1 MSNEI
6 IHSVV
11 FEVQGGVDDNGA
23 AKALK
28 ALIAQAK
35 ELEGKIAQS
44 LAADN
49 SASTKELK
57 DALLAINETLKT
69 LQVNAKKATSA
80 VSDGSKN
87 AAKDLKALHDAY
99 LDGQRK
105 EWEAADK
112 LSKKLKDKDNEVVS
126 SRKAAIDKAFADAEK
141 AREREDKANK
151 RAMDKE
157 VANFEAAKEK
167 EIAAAK
173 KAREKAIE
181 AAEKEAGSRSGIEG
195 GVKAKIKD
203 LEAQRSSAVDEA
215 EIGRINKE
223 LADLQAR
230 LKEIKAIGLT
240 IPTKE
245 LPAPPKEGSEGYFRE
260 QIKSLSAEKAQL
272 SATDP
277 NDSAR
282 IAEINNKIIELKDN
296 IKSINAIGID
306 IREEEVVGT
315 INKLQVQLASLK
327 AEVAGVD
334 IVDDASANEVVR
346 LNGVIAET
354 QSLLRALKSNS
365 TVSIQIDGLG
375 NLRTTSGLIG
385 EVERK
390 ISELE
395 ANKTKIVDPVELD
408 KANKELAELK
418 GELTRLNGITKIA
431 PIDDDNLAN
440 SGSLLQSLQNELED
454 LKRAAMDV
462 QLVDPNAEMKLRDI
476 ANKMGAVQKRML
488 ELTSTSSRSMMGVTN
503 LGYSASQVLRE
514 APAFLYGL
522 NTGIMALS
530 NNLPILVDD
539 FKAAQAVAKEMGK
552 SGAAAWAEMGKQ
564 IFSVA
569 GMMTLAVVAI
579 QVFMKYIDE
588 AEKEFSELDKKI
600 DEATK
605 RDRELV
611 IELRVEKR
619 QFVEDVKRL
628 LKAARE
634 DNLGDNVPFEM
645 LKKANANILKDITS
659 ISQITPEIEESLIR
673 QGELTKE
680 LANYQKRLN
689 GFIEKEE
696 EIRARM
702 AKGASLTNKIV
713 GFTDVLLFGKDAKS
727 FSVGVTW
734 EAKKR
739 ELEGQLADLEA
750 QKAIAESEYN
760 TAVRRIKSDNTDD
773 KNDPKKTKGKE
784 ATDMTEELSKQLREL
799 ERYEGFFADFRTNAF
814 LSRDAN
820 NELSESLIENNI
832 KRAKALKL
840 QKEGLLLNASE
851 TFALL
856 DAVDARLKYN
866 AQIKLGIDQILNE
879 QKARQATITSIKE
892 EYALIAEVS
901 KRRIEEL
908 ESEGM
913 DAVGERINHEKTL
926 TGKLLA
932 EEEDRYN
939 NSKINLENRIND
951 LKAEKSLSDQEVE
964 LKEKLTE
971 QLAALEFNHVN
982 VVESIKDMEGDRI
995 AKAIKDNYKVVID
1008 AAKGANEVEFTE
1020 AEANINR
1027 LLGLH
1032 KDFSTKRLQ
1041 LLHDQ
1046 YREQDKLRVKNAE
1059 AEMEA
1064 ANSRLNDLRTRRK
1077 GGEKIPQPDINEA
1090 QAAANKASANYN
1102 SAVQTKESRDKGITG
1117 AEKFFLGESAVGKTE
1132 HERRIG
1138 MINAVA
1144 DAYEE
1149 LARTAINAANMVLEV
1164 QQKNLDREIDIRKTN
1179 VGYAIELA
1187 KRGNTTIL
1195 NEERARLNASV
1206 RERRKAANAQI
1217 AVNTAMI
1224 ISESI
1229 LAVARAAAEGGGFGS
1244 VATVLATVGAIA
1256 GGIAAVT
1263 AMSTNAS
1270 VGYFDGGYTGD
1281 GNPRGEAGVVHNQE
1295 IVFSKKNIAALGG
1308 KDVVEGI
1315 RTGKNFPYIIAGT
1328 QMASEDNIWRLEAK
1342 FDALM
1347 GVVEASKLKQDI
1359 FFDEHGV
1366 GMMTQKAINKDRRRF
1381 VG

>member
-69 LQVNAKKATSA
+69 LQVNAKKATDTITNGNKDAVKSA
-80 VSDGSKN
+80 DDLYKAYVEGQK
-87 AAKDLKALHDAY
+87 KDA
-99 LDGQRK
+99 
-105 EWEAADK
+105 
-112 LSKKLKDKDNEVVS
+112 
-126 SRKAAIDKAFADAEK
+126 
-141 AREREDKANK
+141 
-151 RAMDKE
+151 
-157 VANFEAAKEK
+157 
-167 EIAAAK
+167 
-173 KAREKAIE
+173 E
-181 AAEKEAGSRSGIEG
+181 AAEKLAKKKEVAYNKVWEAAER
-195 GVKAKIKD
+195 AKKKEMEVAAAK
-203 LEAQRSSAVDEA
+203 EA
-215 EIGRINKE
+215 
-223 LADLQAR
+223 AR
-230 LKEIKAIGLT
+230 
-240 IPTKE
+240 
-245 LPAPPKEGSEGYFRE
+245 PKEGSEGYFRE
-260 QIKSLSAEKAQL
+260 QIKSLNAEKAQL

-354 QSLLRALKSNS
+354 QSLLRALNSNS

-539 FKAAQAVAKEMGK
+539 FKAAQAAAKETGK

-588 AEKEFSELDKKI
+588 ADSEFKALDSRIKSVKDTI
-600 DEATK
+600 SNLPTDTT
-605 RDRELV
+605 
-611 IELRVEKR
+611 IEIRKNTA
-619 QFVEDVKRL
+619 DMARL
-628 LKAARE
+628 FKAAKE
-634 DNLGDNVPFEM
+634 DIDGSNYAFEKIKESSGGVLDNV
-645 LKKANANILKDITS
+645 KDIS
-659 ISQITPEIEESLIR
+659 EVTPEMEASLIR
-673 QGELTKE
+673 QGNLMIA
-680 LANYQKRLN
+680 LQKTQAGINAL
-689 GFIEKEE
+689 IEE
-696 EIRARM
+696 EELIRLRIRKGLSTGEKLTAFGLNLIGG
-702 AKGASLTNKIV
+702 AAAEQAYISSVKGALVGSLGDIRKEMKKLEDDYNKTIKEIKVNPTNGPK
-713 GFTDVLLFGKDAKS
+713 GKD
-727 FSVGVTW
+727 
-734 EAKKR
+734 
-739 ELEGQLADLEA
+739 
-750 QKAIAESEYN
+750 
-760 TAVRRIKSDNTDD
+760 
-773 KNDPKKTKGKE
+773 P
-784 ATDMTEELSKQLREL
+784 TDMTDELSKQLREL

-866 AQIKLGIDQILNE
+866 AQIKIGIDQILNE

-901 KRRIEEL
+901 KRRIEEM

-1064 ANSRLNDLRTRRK
+1064 ANSRLNDLRTRRN
-1077 GGEKIPQPDINEA
+1077 GGENIPQPDINEA

>member
-80 VSDGSKN
+80 ISNNIEDTTDKVNKLNN
-87 AAKDLKALHDAY
+87 A
-99 LDGQRK
+99 GK
-105 EWEAADK
+105 E
-112 LSKKLKDKDNEVVS
+112 LSKT
-126 SRKAAIDKAFADAEK
+126 
-141 AREREDKANK
+141 
-151 RAMDKE
+151 M
-157 VANFEAAKEK
+157 
-167 EIAAAK
+167 
-173 KAREKAIE
+173 
-181 AAEKEAGSRSGIEG
+181 
-195 GVKAKIKD
+195 
-203 LEAQRSSAVDEA
+203 SA
-215 EIGRINKE
+215 
-223 LADLQAR
+223 
-230 LKEIKAIGLT
+230 
-240 IPTKE
+240 
-245 LPAPPKEGSEGYFRE
+245 
-260 QIKSLSAEKAQL
+260 
-272 SATDP
+272 
-277 NDSAR
+277 
-282 IAEINNKIIELKDN
+282 
-296 IKSINAIGID
+296 
-306 IREEEVVGT
+306 
-315 INKLQVQLASLK
+315 
-327 AEVAGVD
+327 
-334 IVDDASANEVVR
+334 
-346 LNGVIAET
+346 
-354 QSLLRALKSNS
+354 
-365 TVSIQIDGLG
+365 
-375 NLRTTSGLIG
+375 
-385 EVERK
+385 
-390 ISELE
+390 
-395 ANKTKIVDPVELD
+395 
-408 KANKELAELK
+408 
-418 GELTRLNGITKIA
+418 TKIA

-440 SGSLLQSLQNELED
+440 SGSLLQSLKNELED

-488 ELTSTSSRSMMGVTN
+488 ELTSTSSRSMTGVTN
-503 LGYSASQVLRE
+503 LGYSTSQVLRE

-539 FKAAQAVAKEMGK
+539 FKAAQAVAKETGK

-569 GMMTLAVVAI
+569 GMMTLAVVAL
-579 QVFMKYIDE
+579 QVFVQYVQEADE
-588 AEKEFSELDKKI
+588 EFSELDKKI
-600 DEATK
+600 SDAAKQPKILKVELQVEQQQF
-605 RDRELV
+605 REEV
-611 IELRVEKR
+611 S
-619 QFVEDVKRL
+619 RL

-634 DNLGDNVPFEM
+634 DALGDNAPFDM
-645 LKKANANILKDITS
+645 LKQKYGDVLEGVEN
-659 ISQITPEIEESLIR
+659 ISQITPEIESSLIR
-673 QGELTKE
+673 QGDLTIA
-680 LANYQKRLN
+680 LAKYQKLLN
-689 GFIEKEE
+689 EAVEE
-696 EIRARM
+696 ERAIRDRL
-702 AKGASLTNKIV
+702 AKGASTTSGLADFAYRWIPGAAPFVK
-713 GFTDVLLFGKDAKS
+713 GFTTATEQNKLTAQLKD
-727 FSVGVTW
+727 
-734 EAKKR
+734 
-739 ELEGQLADLEA
+739 LAQRKISAD
-750 QKAIAESEYN
+750 SEYN
-760 TAVRRIKSDNTDD
+760 EILKRINSPDTKKD
-773 KNDPKKTKGKE
+773 KKGE
-784 ATDMTEELSKQLREL
+784 SLTDMTEALSKQLREL

-901 KRRIEEL
+901 KRRIEEM

-951 LKAEKSLSDQEVE
+951 LKAEKNLSDQEVE

-1315 RTGKNFPYIIAGT
+1315 RTGKNFPYIIAGP